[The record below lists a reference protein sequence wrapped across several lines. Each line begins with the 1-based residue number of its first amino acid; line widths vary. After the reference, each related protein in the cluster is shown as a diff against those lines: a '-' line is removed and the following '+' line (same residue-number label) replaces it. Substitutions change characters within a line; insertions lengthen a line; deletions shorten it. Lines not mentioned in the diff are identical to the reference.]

1 MKKDYMDYICGLHG
15 YMIRVKEI
23 HWNTEN
29 NAQHLLCDEIEDEI
43 HDLEDRFAECAM
55 GIEGKKVK
63 IGQLMPMLPNAEN
76 LMPMLRELE
85 EETISIKKKMDESKE
100 GGLINILDD
109 ILEMCNKY
117 KYRSTQK

>member
-1 MKKDYMDYICGLHG
+1 MNYICGLHG
-15 YMIRVKEI
+15 YMIRVKEM

-29 NAQHLLCDEIEDEI
+29 NAQHLLCDDLENDI

-76 LMPMLRELE
+76 IMPMLRELE
-85 EETISIKKKMDESKE
+85 EETIAVKKKMDEYKE

-117 KYRSTQK
+117 KYRCTQK